1 MYATA
6 HRVLSPRNE
15 GGVNAFL
22 HLHPAAD
29 PSFDWS
35 SIDMIADRQP
45 GDLVAERLDVMPGS
59 GNRVL
64 SYLDVACP
72 DDTPLPRVLEALRH
86 MEKTLVLRQRPSI
99 RRYPPA
105 IVVRFDY
112 VGGLGEAESHEF
124 EALRLAVE
132 QILEQR
138 PRPRWMDG
146 EPFTI
151 EARRE
156 ADKVVFRLDERS
168 RGRVAQAHD
177 VQLPL
182 GVVHIE
188 LDALGVFE
196 RLHGELVRQILPT
209 LTGLPVE
216 RVREEGG
223 ARLVRMED
231 CKVLWEWPLRS

>member
-6 HRVLSPRNE
+6 HRVLSPRSE

-22 HLHPAAD
+22 HLHHAAD

-35 SIDMIADRQP
+35 SIDTIADRQP
-45 GDLVAERLDVMPGS
+45 GELVAERLEVVPGG

-72 DDTPLPRVLEALRH
+72 DDTPLPRVVEALRH
-86 MEKTLVLRQRPSI
+86 MQKTLVLRQRPSI
-99 RRYPPA
+99 RSYPPA

-112 VGGLGEAESHEF
+112 VGGLGEAEAHEF
-124 EALRLAVE
+124 EALRLSLE
-132 QILEQR
+132 QILELR
-138 PRPRWMDG
+138 PRPAWMDKK
-146 EPFTI
+146 PLTI
-151 EARRE
+151 EVRRE
-156 ADKVVFRLDERS
+156 HDRVVFRLDERS
-168 RGRVAQAHD
+168 RRRVAQAHD

-182 GVVHIE
+182 GVVHID

-209 LTGLPVE
+209 LTGLPME

-231 CKVLWEWPLRS
+231 GKLLWEWPLRN